1 MIKLIASDLDGTL
14 LLNGAQ
20 SLNPGTVELIH
31 ELTRQGRVFVAAS
44 GRQYPNLRRLFQGV
58 EDEIGYICENGA
70 LVMYQGKEIAKHTV
84 DRELGQELMK
94 AILEKE
100 DAEVLLS
107 GVNTCYIQPKEAA
120 YADHLKN
127 VVKNNVTVVEDILA
141 TEEPYIK
148 ISLYEK
154 AGVDKSYTY
163 WSEKFKDK
171 VRVVTSGNAW
181 LDTLQD
187 GVDKGSAIRE
197 LGEALGILPE
207 EMMALGDNYNDR
219 EMLKAVGC
227 GVAMEKAPEAV
238 KKICSYETALVEDTL
253 REILEGKYD

>member
-1 MIKLIASDLDGTL
+1 MIRLIASDLDGTL

-20 SLNPGTVELIH
+20 TLRPGTVELIR
-31 ELTRQGRVFVAAS
+31 ELKKQGRIFVAAS
-44 GRQYPNLRRLFQGV
+44 GRQYANLRRLFQGV

-70 LVMYQGKEIAKHTV
+70 LVMYEGRELVKHV
-84 DRELGQELMK
+84 IDRELGQELMK
-94 AILEKE
+94 EILAREE
-100 DAEVLLS
+100 TEVLLS

-120 YADHLKN
+120 YEHHLKN

-141 TEEPYIK
+141 VTEPYIK

-154 AGVDKSYTY
+154 AGVDKSYEY
-163 WSEKFKDK
+163 WSEKFKGK
-171 VRVVTSGNAW
+171 TRVVTSGNAW

-197 LGEALGILPE
+197 LGAALGISTE

-219 EMLKAVGC
+219 EMLKTVKY
-227 GVAMEKAPEAV
+227 GVAMEKAPEAI
-238 KKICSYETALVEDTL
+238 KKICPYETALVEDTL